1 MQASAQPSSL
11 LPPTHLLSKSPTAFS
26 SRRNVVFVL
35 TLPMD
40 RIESDVDLLN
50 AARAMDKEA
59 LAQIF
64 DRYAEPLYRYALRM
78 SGDPNLS
85 DQIVGDVFSKLL
97 EKFSSGAGPRST
109 LRSYLY
115 ETVYHRMIDE
125 ARAAR
130 RKAPLEV
137 AEWIPPDRQD
147 GRHSLEEHVLYNQ
160 AVHAIRHHLTPDQRH
175 VISLRFL
182 EGFSLNETADITGKK
197 VEHVKVIQS
206 RGMAALRR
214 ALTERQGTGLSLPM
228 KDDPSKSL
236 RI

>member
-1 MQASAQPSSL
+1 
-11 LPPTHLLSKSPTAFS
+11 
-26 SRRNVVFVL
+26 
-35 TLPMD
+35 MD
-40 RIESDVDLLN
+40 RIESDVELLN
-50 AARAMDKEA
+50 AARKMDKEA

-64 DRYAEPLYRYALRM
+64 DRYAEPLYRYALRL
-78 SGDPNLS
+78 SGNPGLA
-85 DQIVGDVFSKLL
+85 DQIVGDVFAKLL
-97 EKFSSGAGPRST
+97 EKFASGGGPQST

-147 GRHSLEEHVLYNQ
+147 GHDSLEDHVLFNQ
-160 AVHAIRHHLTPDQRH
+160 ALHAIRYQLTPDQRH

-206 RGMAALRR
+206 RGIAALRK
-214 ALTERQGTGLSLPM
+214 ALTERRANGVPLPI
-228 KDDPSKSL
+228 KEDPSKGL